1 MTLKKHISTLALV
14 SILGLTLANSGFSQ
28 TTTDMDGDGVPD
40 ASEVLLGTDPMVADT
55 DGDGPSDLADADPAF
70 MANPID
76 MSGAPATF
84 AIKEALVEN
93 NYDYAAKKDATD
105 HLELLVSNS
114 GSAPL
119 AGFEVYYSITEGDA
133 DTGKVEGTF
142 RKLDGFSVPAGGEAR
157 IHLDDGAVA
166 GHFRANPNSIYITS
180 QTAKTITV
188 VLKADGFAPVSVDI
202 AKDKGGAEAAD

>member
-1 MTLKKHISTLALV
+1 MTLKKHISTLALA
-14 SILGLTLANSGFSQ
+14 SILGLTLAHPGFSQ
-28 TTTDMDGDGVPD
+28 TAADSDGDGVPD
-40 ASEVLLGTDPMVADT
+40 TAEVLLGTDPMVADT
-55 DGDGPSDLADADPAF
+55 DGDGQNDLADAEPAF

-76 MSGAPATF
+76 MTGAAAPF

-105 HLELLVSNS
+105 HLELLVTNS
-114 GSAPL
+114 GSTDL
-119 AGFEVYYSITEGDA
+119 TGFSIYYMMKDA

-142 RKLDGFSVPAGGEAR
+142 RKLDGFTVPAGAEAR
-157 IHLDDGAVA
+157 IHFDDGTVA
-166 GHFRANPNSIYITS
+166 GRFRANPNSIYITS
-180 QTAKTITV
+180 QAAKTISV

>member
-1 MTLKKHISTLALV
+1 MTLKKHISTLALA
-14 SILGLTLANSGFSQ
+14 SILGLTLAQPGVSQ
-28 TTTDMDGDGVPD
+28 TATDSDGDGVPD
-40 ASEVLLGTDPMVADT
+40 SAEVLLGTDPMVADT
-55 DGDGPSDLADADPAF
+55 DGDGQNDLADTEPAY

-76 MSGAPATF
+76 MTGAPAPF

-105 HLELLVSNS
+105 HLELLVANS
-114 GSAPL
+114 GSTDL
-119 AGFEVYYSITEGDA
+119 TGFSIYYSITDA

-142 RKLDGFSVPAGGEAR
+142 RKLDGFAVPAGAEAR
-157 IHLDDGAVA
+157 IHLDDGTLP

-180 QTAKTITV
+180 QAAKTISF
-188 VLKADGFAPVSVDI
+188 VLKLDGFAPVSVDV